1 MKLHGRL
8 NDDNEDPLTIDEIR
22 VVKVILIIDYS
33 GILIYSMYGVY
44 NASHYEQCAQ
54 KLLFVQLD

>member
-22 VVKVILIIDYS
+22 VVKVILITVPIDYS
-33 GILIYSMYGVY
+33 GILMYSMHGVY

-54 KLLFVQLD
+54 ICET